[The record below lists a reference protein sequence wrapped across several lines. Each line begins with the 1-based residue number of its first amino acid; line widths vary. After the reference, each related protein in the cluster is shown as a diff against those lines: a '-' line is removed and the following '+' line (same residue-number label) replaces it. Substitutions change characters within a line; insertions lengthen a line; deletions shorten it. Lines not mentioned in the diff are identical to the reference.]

1 MIDLHSH
8 ILPGVDDGVRS
19 PGEAEDLARAAAA
32 LGVTA
37 IAATPHVRDD
47 YPTTPDRMEAGVEAL
62 RRHFA
67 EAGVGVEVL
76 VGGEVALDRLE
87 RLPAEDVSRFTLAGT
102 GRYLLVEF
110 PYYGWP
116 FGLEGQ
122 LRRLVAD
129 DVVPLLAHPER
140 NPEVQ
145 AAPERL
151 ERVLRVG
158 ALAQVT
164 IDSLAG
170 RFGRRARRAADRL
183 IELGLVHVLASD
195 AHSAGSYSLGREEL
209 AKAVGSRRLARYL
222 TTDAP
227 AAIAAGEALPERPRS
242 S

>member
-19 PGEAEDLARAAAA
+19 TAEAEELARAAAA
-32 LGVTA
+32 QGVTA

-62 RRHFA
+62 RLHFA
-67 EAGVGVEVL
+67 QADVPVGVL

-151 ERVLRVG
+151 ERLLRVG

-195 AHSAGSYSLGREEL
+195 AHSAGSYSLGRGGL
-209 AKAVGSRRLARYL
+209 ADAVGSRSLARYL

-227 AAIAAGEALPERPRS
+227 AAIAAGEALPQRPRS
-242 S
+242 